1 MAIKPIKTN
10 NEDENKKR
18 FPLSTMNFM
27 MMAISAVIIVIGF
40 LLMAG
45 DGSTIDKF
53 NPDIFSTRRVV
64 IGPTIALL
72 GFLFMGF
79 SIIYHPKKRR

>member
-18 FPLSTMNFM
+18 FPLSTMNFL

-79 SIIYHPKKRR
+79 AIIYHPKKRR

>member
-1 MAIKPIKTN
+1 MAARPNKTN
-10 NEDENKKR
+10 NNEENKKR
-18 FPLSTMNFM
+18 FPLSTTNFL

-40 LLMAG
+40 LLMTG
-45 DGSTIDKF
+45 DGSTTEQF

-79 SIIYHPKKRR
+79 GIIYHPKKRK